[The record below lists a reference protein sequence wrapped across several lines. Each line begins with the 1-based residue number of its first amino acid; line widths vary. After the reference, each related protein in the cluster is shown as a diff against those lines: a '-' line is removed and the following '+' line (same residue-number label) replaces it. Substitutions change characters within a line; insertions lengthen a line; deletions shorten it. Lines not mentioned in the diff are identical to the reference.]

1 MRFVKNSVKKQANF
15 NINDLDIVKF
25 AQKCSMPIVL
35 ITSHSDT
42 FVNERHVEL
51 LYDNYQGE
59 KYIRYE

>member
-1 MRFVKNSVKKQANF
+1 
-15 NINDLDIVKF
+15 
-25 AQKCSMPIVL
+25 MPIVL